1 MLSYVNLHRLPFL
14 MSWHD
19 LSFLEKHRLLR
30 SPSVWVD
37 LVEDILCMMVDV
49 AQCTHHTETLRLR
62 SLHPDV
68 TRVEGSINQILTRL
82 LKINQ
87 SVSQSASQ
95 PASQP
100 TNQSVNQSINQSINQ
115 STNQS
120 IYL

>member
-37 LVEDILCMMVDV
+37 LVEDVLCMMVDV
-49 AQCTHHTETLRLR
+49 AQGTHHTETLGLR

-82 LKINQ
+82 LIE
-87 SVSQSASQ
+87 
-95 PASQP
+95 
-100 TNQSVNQSINQSINQ
+100 
-115 STNQS
+115 
-120 IYL
+120 